1 MAEEQ
6 LNFSSLFGDEFNIE
20 IKTPTVK
27 EIKTKLEKAKS
38 SEVPVEKLLKSKKVS
53 LEERL
58 AIIKSNVLQILGKQK
73 DNVLVITS
81 RQQFTEYID
90 KAIEVGRIAID
101 TETNNSLDPITCK
114 IAGLCLYIPNEKQV
128 YIPVNHRNSETKLR
142 LENQCTEQDIKE
154 ELQRLVDHNV
164 FTVFHN
170 YKFDYEV
177 IKCTCNI
184 EIPCSWDTQ
193 ICARLLDEN
202 NPSGLKYL
210 YTTKIDPTQ
219 SKYDIESL
227 FENVSYL
234 DVSPDIFALYAA
246 TDSMMTD
253 KLYELQEK
261 ELSKPEYDEHFD
273 LTGKHKVKGLR
284 WLFHNVEVPIARV
297 TAEMELAGV
306 MVDSDFGDRLRS
318 KYNFQLEQLD
328 EEINQNLQNLDQII
342 SAWRLTP
349 EANQK
354 SISYVPKKTSMT
366 AEKIEQQYPEIDD
379 KGQRFKYG
387 KPKTEILEK
396 DINLS
401 SPTQLAI
408 LFYDIL
414 EVPSK
419 SRKTGKDD
427 LDEIKEKL
435 SGYLDKV
442 EDEEIDFDEDSEE
455 ALEVS
460 EDKIKAFKLG
470 CAAKLANLLLKRRK
484 ISKLITTYLDTIP
497 VLAKHWPDGR
507 IRFHLNS
514 LGTDTG
520 RYSSG
525 GKIKYMNENDEPVI
539 VSGINIQNI
548 PSRGDGKITRMLFK
562 ATTKYHSVK
571 ITDNYFEIPETDEV
585 ETINGWK
592 SVINLTIG
600 DTIIGNSTTNIITDI
615 KKFDKVYRLY
625 C

>member
-210 YTTKIDPTQ
+210 YTAKIDPTQ

-354 SISYVPKKTSMT
+354 SVSYVPKKTSMT

-442 EDEEIDFDEDSEE
+442 EDEEIDFDEDLEE
-455 ALEVS
+455 VLEVS

-562 ATTKYHSVK
+562 ATTKYHSVE